1 MRKDLVM
8 VAMDAAEAS
17 SPALEKEILME
28 LWIIFLHCVAQ
39 VSNKGARQ
47 KGEHRHGPQQPA
59 STGRSQLIMRMMMKR
74 IIRTAHK

>member
-1 MRKDLVM
+1 MRKDFVM

-17 SPALEKEILME
+17 SPALEKEILMK

-47 KGEHRHGPQQPA
+47 KEKHPHRNQLPPA
-59 STGRSQLIMRMMMKR
+59 GVS
-74 IIRTAHK
+74 

>member
-39 VSNKGARQ
+39 VSNKGGDR
-47 KGEHRHGPQQPA
+47 KKNT
-59 STGRSQLIMRMMMKR
+59 S
-74 IIRTAHK
+74 TAHSNQLPLAGVS